1 MSQNP
6 NPQIRRKQLK
16 KTARRNRL
24 KKVLTRLLI
33 VFLLIGLAA
42 GGGVGAA
49 LFTVYRQL
57 PDVGQLENYTL
68 PMATEIY
75 TEDKRLLTRIS
86 SQGRYDPI
94 ALQELPQHVQDA
106 VISAEDGRFWQH
118 EGVDYLGL
126 ARAVYINV
134 TKGRALTGAS
144 TITQQLIKNLFLT
157 PEMTMKRK
165 VAEALLA
172 FQLENRYSKQQIL
185 EMYLNLVHL
194 GHNVYGVEAAAQI
207 YFGKSAR
214 QLTLAESALMA
225 GVIRSPAYLSPYNN
239 PDQSN
244 KIKEIVLREML
255 KDGRI
260 TQEQLDAALQ
270 EKIRLVGLRRSYP
283 YPYFLDYV
291 MYRLREDYG
300 QIPFQQGGWKVYTTI
315 DTRLQTY
322 AEQLLKQEQGRLAQS
337 AAKQAALVAI
347 DPRSGYVKT
356 LVGGIN
362 YAESQFNRAFQAQ
375 RQVGST
381 FKPFVYL
388 TAFENGKTLYDTVK
402 DEPTSFGGY
411 RPRNW
416 DRRFHGDVTLL
427 QALTM
432 SMNVPTVKL
441 AHMEG
446 IYRVIQTAQK
456 AGVKSPIA
464 ADLTS
469 ALGSSEMS
477 LLELTGAYSTFANDG
492 ILVKPT
498 VIARIVDHSGRVI
511 YDHARSQERAFSTLS
526 VRQLTTALKNVVA
539 AGTGSRAQ
547 IGRPAAGKTGTTDQ
561 AYDTWFVGYVPQ
573 LVAGVWAG
581 NDNPSATRGGGG
593 TTCAP
598 IWQKFMAYA
607 TRGLPVQDFPGAEIP
622 GKSATESP
630 EPSGSPENTIVEISP
645 SPDDAAMQEQPQGQP
660 TSMAEGGEMDVD
672 LSVPANSP
680 PPSTPKPVRTA
691 RPVRTPQSVVPQA
704 PPAETA
710 VPAQPNENT
719 ILEMKLPDM

>member
-1 MSQNP
+1 MNTDE
-6 NPQIRRKQLK
+6 RRKTLRK
-16 KTARRNRL
+16 AARKQRVRKLFVRL
-24 KKVLTRLLI
+24 GVILLI
-33 VFLLIGLAA
+33 LGVATSA
-42 GGGVGAA
+42 GVGAA

-86 SQGRYDPI
+86 AQGRYDPI
-94 ALQELPQHVQDA
+94 PLQELPQHVQDA

-118 EGVDYLGL
+118 VGVDYLGL
-126 ARAVYINV
+126 ARAVYINI
-134 TKGRALTGAS
+134 TKKKALTGAS

-172 FQLENRYSKQQIL
+172 FQLERRYSKQQIL

-194 GHNVYGVEAAAQI
+194 GHNVYGVEAGAQI

-214 QLTLAESALMA
+214 QLTLAESALLA

-239 PDQSN
+239 PDKANS
-244 KIKEIVLREML
+244 IKEIVLKEML
-255 KDGRI
+255 RDERI
-260 TQEQLDAALQ
+260 TQEQLDNALK
-270 EKIRLVGLRRSYP
+270 EKISLVGLRRSYP

-291 MYRLREDYG
+291 MHRLRQDYG
-300 QIPFQQGGWKVYTTI
+300 QIPFQQGGWRVYTTL
-315 DTRLQTY
+315 DPDLQSY
-322 AEQLLKQEQGRLAQS
+322 GEKLLKKERARLAQS
-337 AAKQAALVAI
+337 GAKQAALVAI
-347 DPRSGYVKT
+347 DPRSGYIRT
-356 LVGGIN
+356 MVGGVN
-362 YAESQFNRAFQAQ
+362 YGESQFNRAFQAQ

-388 TAFENGKTLYDTVK
+388 TALEQGKSLYDTVR

-411 RPRNW
+411 RPQNSN
-416 DRRFHGDVTLL
+416 RRFHGDVTLL

-456 AGVKSPIA
+456 AGVTSPIA

-469 ALGSSEMS
+469 ALGSSEMN
-477 LLELTGAYSTFANDG
+477 LLELTGAYATFANDG
-492 ILVKPT
+492 VLVKPT
-498 VIARIVDHSGRVI
+498 AILRIVDHAGNII
-511 YDHARSQERAFSTLS
+511 YDHTRSQERAFSAIA
-526 VRQLTTALKNVVA
+526 VRQLTQALKNVVA
-539 AGTGSRAQ
+539 AGTGTRAR

-573 LVAGVWAG
+573 LAAGVWAG

-598 IWQKFMAYA
+598 IWQQFMAYA
-607 TRGLPVQDFPGAEIP
+607 TRRLPIQDFPGAEIP
-622 GKSATESP
+622 GAQSSPSASP
-630 EPSGSPENTIVEISP
+630 SAEVSAEPEDGNTVVEVTP
-645 SPDDAAMQEQPQGQP
+645 SPDVEMPAAQP
-660 TSMAEGGEMDVD
+660 TSYAEGGESDVQ
-672 LSVPANSP
+672 VER
-680 PPSTPKPVRTA
+680 TPV
-691 RPVRTPQSVVPQA
+691 PVRTPLPTRAPIARPSKAPSRAPVPPPQA
-704 PPAETA
+704 TAAPAEN
-710 VPAQPNENT
+710 NENT
-719 ILEMKLPDM
+719 ILEMKLPEL

>member
-1 MSQNP
+1 MNP
-6 NPQIRRKQLK
+6 DERRKTLK
-16 KTARRNRL
+16 KAARR
-24 KKVLTRLLI
+24 TRLRKWSI
-33 VFLLIGLAA
+33 RFGVVLLLVGLAI

-49 LFTVYRQL
+49 LFTVYKKL
-57 PDVGQLENYTL
+57 PDVGMLEDYTL

-75 TEDKRLLTRIS
+75 TEDRVLLTRIS
-86 SQGRYDPI
+86 GQGRYDPI

-106 VISAEDGRFWQH
+106 VISAEDGRFWKH

-134 TKGRALTGAS
+134 SKGKALTGAS

-194 GHNVYGVEAAAQI
+194 GHNVYGVEAASQI

-244 KIKEIVLREML
+244 RIKELVLKEML

-260 TQEQLDAALQ
+260 TEAQLDEALK

-291 MYRLREDYG
+291 MYRLRQDYG
-300 QIPFQQGGWKVYTTI
+300 QIPFQQGGWKVYTTL
-315 DTRLQTY
+315 DTQLQSY
-322 AEQLLKQEQGRLAQS
+322 GEKLLKQEQSRLAAS
-337 AAKQAALVAI
+337 GAKQAALVAV
-347 DPRSGYVKT
+347 DPRSGYIRT
-356 LVGGIN
+356 MVGGVN

-388 TAFENGKTLYDTVK
+388 TAFEQGKTLYDTVK

-411 RPRNW
+411 RPQNY
-416 DRRFHGDVTLL
+416 DRRFRGNVSLL
-427 QALTM
+427 QALTF

-456 AGVKSPIA
+456 AGVTSPIA

-469 ALGSSEMS
+469 ALGSSEMN
-477 LLELTGAYSTFANDG
+477 LLELTGAYATFANDG
-492 ILVKPT
+492 VLVRPTPILK
-498 VIARIVDHSGRVI
+498 IVDHTGAVI
-511 YDHARSQERAFSTLS
+511 YDHARSQERSFSTGV
-526 VRQLTTALKNVVA
+526 VRQLTQALQNVVA
-539 AGTGSRAQ
+539 AGTGTRAR

-561 AYDTWFVGYVPQ
+561 AYDTWFVGYIPQ
-573 LVAGVWAG
+573 LATGVWAG

-607 TRGLPVQDFPGAEIP
+607 TRRMPVQDFPGAEIP
-622 GKSATESP
+622 ASKATADPSATP
-630 EPSGSPENTIVEISP
+630 EPTASPENTIVEITPSP
-645 SPDDAAMQEQPQGQP
+645 SQ
-660 TSMAEGGEMDVD
+660 AEAIFESGNEPVAE
-672 LSVPANSP
+672 V
-680 PPSTPKPVRTA
+680 TPVRTA
-691 RPVRTPQSVVPQA
+691 TPVRTPLPIKTAAPSRAPASVRPSRTPETVPQQ
-704 PPAETA
+704 
-710 VPAQPNENT
+710 VPEENT
-719 ILEMKLPDM
+719 VLEMKLPDM

>member
-1 MSQNP
+1 MNP
-6 NPQIRRKQLK
+6 DERRKTLK
-16 KTARRNRL
+16 KAARR
-24 KKVLTRLLI
+24 TRLRKWVIRLG
-33 VFLLIGLAA
+33 VVLLLVGLAI

-49 LFTVYRQL
+49 LFTVYQKL
-57 PDVGQLENYTL
+57 PDVGMLEDYTL

-75 TEDKRLLTRIS
+75 TEDRVLLTRIS
-86 SQGRYDPI
+86 GQGRYDPI

-194 GHNVYGVEAAAQI
+194 GHNVYGVEAASQI

-260 TQEQLDAALQ
+260 TQAQLDEALKA
-270 EKIRLVGLRRSYP
+270 EIRLVGLRRSYP

-291 MYRLREDYG
+291 MYRLRQDYG
-300 QIPFQQGGWKVYTTI
+300 QIPFQQGGWKIYTTI
-315 DTRLQTY
+315 DTQLQSY
-322 AEQLLKQEQGRLAQS
+322 GEKLLKQEQSRLAAS
-337 AAKQAALVAI
+337 GAKQAALVAV
-347 DPRSGYVKT
+347 DPRSGYIRA
-356 LVGGIN
+356 LVGGVN

-388 TAFENGKTLYDTVK
+388 TAFEQGKTLYDTVK

-411 RPRNW
+411 RPQNY
-416 DRRFHGDVTLL
+416 DRRFRGNVSLL
-427 QALTM
+427 QALTF

-456 AGVKSPIA
+456 AGVTSPIA

-469 ALGSSEMS
+469 ALGSSEMN
-477 LLELTGAYSTFANDG
+477 LLELTGAYATFANDG
-492 ILVKPT
+492 VLVRPTPILK
-498 VIARIVDHSGRVI
+498 IVDHTGTVI
-511 YDHARSQERAFSTLS
+511 YDHARAQERAFSTVV
-526 VRQLTTALKNVVA
+526 VRQLNQALQNVVT
-539 AGTGSRAQ
+539 AGTGTRAR

-561 AYDTWFVGYVPQ
+561 AYDTWFVGYIPQ
-573 LVAGVWAG
+573 LTTGVWAG

-607 TRGLPVQDFPGAEIP
+607 TRRMPVQDFPGAEIP
-622 GKSATESP
+622 ASKATADPSATP
-630 EPSGSPENTIVEISP
+630 ETTASSENTVVEITPSP
-645 SPDDAAMQEQPQGQP
+645 SQAEQNFESGNEPVAEVTPFVTPVPTRTPQP
-660 TSMAEGGEMDVD
+660 VKT
-672 LSVPANSP
+672 P
-680 PPSTPKPVRTA
+680 PPSRVPSATPSRAT
-691 RPVRTPQSVVPQA
+691 QA
-704 PPAETA
+704 PP
-710 VPAQPNENT
+710 PASEENT
-719 ILEMKLPDM
+719 VLEMKLPEM